1 MHNRS
6 LRSSRSSG
14 RSGRSRS
21 IRRVVAH
28 SLAALALGSLLSAP
42 THATEVGKPAPE
54 FQLPAA
60 DKSIKLADYR
70 GKVVL
75 LDFWASWCGPC
86 KQSFPW
92 MNEMQS
98 KYGAQGLV
106 VLAVNVDQKREDAQK
121 FLAEVPAKFTV
132 VFDDKG
138 TTPKAYAIKTMP
150 SSMLIGADGMV
161 KDVHRGFR
169 GEDAAALEA
178 KIRAAL
184 GQAK

>member
-1 MHNRS
+1 MQI
-6 LRSSRSSG
+6 RSSRTI
-14 RSGRSRS
+14 RHLLARS
-21 IRRVVAH
+21 I
-28 SLAALALGSLLSAP
+28 AAVALGTASIGISN
-42 THATEVGKPAPE
+42 ATEVGKPAPE

-60 DKSIKLADYR
+60 ADKTIRLADYR

-98 KYGAQGLV
+98 KYAAQGLV
-106 VLAVNVDQKREDAQK
+106 VLAVNVDQKRADADK

-132 VFDDKG
+132 LFDDKG
-138 TTPKAYAIKTMP
+138 ATPKAYAVKTMP
-150 SSMLIGADGMV
+150 SSLLIGPDGTV
-161 KDVHRGFR
+161 KEVHRGFR
-169 GEDAAALEA
+169 SEDTQGLEA